1 MRARYNVM
9 FLCTTNSA
17 RSIMAESI
25 MRRKGTPNF
34 TAFSAGSSPAGFVR
48 PEALKQ
54 IELAHLSTE
63 GLRSKSWSEFSS
75 RIHPLCTLSLPSA
88 TKSKNFVRFGLG
100 NRCRPTGVY
109 QIPL

>member
-34 TAFSAGSSPAGFVR
+34 PAFSAGSSPAGFFRQR
-48 PEALKQ
+48 P
-54 IELAHLSTE
+54 
-63 GLRSKSWSEFSS
+63 
-75 RIHPLCTLSLPSA
+75 
-88 TKSKNFVRFGLG
+88 
-100 NRCRPTGVY
+100 
-109 QIPL
+109 